1 MSAIPKISPPELK
14 LAPVPDPDWSA
25 MPLDVMIQNLVVDHV
40 RWREEVLPALGSL
53 LSERARKEKGESIP
67 ALRHVFERMSRD
79 LLEHLHEEETV
90 LFPALL
96 DMDRRAQQSQPP
108 ARPSFGSVRN
118 PIVMIQRDHED
129 DAQLWDTLQHLALLD
144 ATAKN
149 ASESARRLYQDL
161 TLFAD
166 DVRMHTAIE
175 STILFP
181 RAVEIEKLVWKV

>member
-1 MSAIPKISPPELK
+1 
-14 LAPVPDPDWSA
+14 
-25 MPLDVMIQNLVVDHV
+25 VVDHV

-90 LFPALL
+90 LFPAILEL
-96 DMDRRAQQSQPP
+96 DRRTGQTPP
-108 ARPSFGSVRN
+108 LARQSFGSVRN

-129 DAQLWDTLQHLALLD
+129 DAMLWDTLQHLALLD
-144 ATAKN
+144 ATAKD
-149 ASESARRLYQDL
+149 ASEPVRRLYQDL

-166 DVRMHTAIE
+166 DVKTHTAIE

-181 RAVEIEKLVWKV
+181 RAVELEKQLVGQVAGLRATP